1 MRIGILGYEYFG
13 IKFEKT
19 ESSPTSAHGGFG
31 FLTKQK
37 AEYLVK
43 MGHEVHV
50 FIPASSYDR
59 QNNVDNNIDLNG
71 VHLHLYRAVDKLSEG
86 KLKRL
91 VAQFSQHWI
100 RNKNLDRMLAKFPV
114 DIYQSEEP
122 GLFTNQ
128 SLRFSKNQLVIFQDP
143 YDMEDFRIMGKAFME
158 YMGGLTS
165 NESSVRRE
173 PSKLTLY
180 LSSKSRNYVKE
191 LLQQLKPNMVYA
203 EALFIATKVRKMY
216 NLEYTPGHLVNPIEI
231 PNNAIKKSEKPSVVW
246 VGRWDPQK
254 RPDIALAI
262 ASTLPD
268 VDFFFIGKA
277 TEYEPFQ
284 RKEETLKR
292 KYSSFANIHFEEFV
306 SEDKKKELIGRAW
319 ILLNTSVREGIPAT
333 FLEAMSQKT
342 CIVSDVDPDNYTSN
356 FGVAVENGDYV
367 GAIKKAIENNLY
379 KDKGQKGYEHALAV
393 HEIGKVMKRHVELYE
408 EIISLNNHSGSPTK
422 NGS

>member
-59 QNNVDNNIDLNG
+59 QNNVDNNFDLNG
-71 VHLHLYRAVDKLSEG
+71 VHLHLYRAVDKMAEG

-100 RNKNLDRMLAKFPV
+100 RNKNLDRMLSKFPV

-128 SLRFSKNQLVIFQDP
+128 ALKFSKNQLVIFQDP
-143 YDMEDFRIMGKAFME
+143 YDMEDFKKMGKADLE
-158 YMGGLTS
+158 YIGDRANNETS
-165 NESSVRRE
+165 FKQG
-173 PSKLTLY
+173 PGKLALY
-180 LSSKSRNYVKE
+180 LASKSRKYVKQ
-191 LLQQLKPNMVYA
+191 LLEQLNANMVYA
-203 EALFIATKVRKMY
+203 EAEFIGAKVKKMY
-216 NLEYTPGHLVNPIEI
+216 NLEYTPGLLVNPIEI
-231 PNNAIKKSEKPSVVW
+231 PNNVIQKDEKPLVVW

-254 RPDIALAI
+254 RPDIALEI
-262 ASTLPD
+262 ASRLPD
-268 VDFFFIGKA
+268 VEFFFIGKA
-277 TEYEPFQ
+277 SEYAPLQ
-284 RKEETLKR
+284 RKEEILKR
-292 KYSSFANIHFEEFV
+292 KYSSFSNIHFEKFV
-306 SEDKKKELIGRAW
+306 SEERKKELIGRAW
-319 ILLNTSVREGIPAT
+319 ILLNTSVREGLPVT